1 MTGTN
6 LHKGAMLKQAFGI
19 ASPQDYRDVYETLND
34 IRADINIGLHSV
46 TDKDPH
52 YKNTQDFIKG
62 IKKDYDIDTITGH
75 SLGGRDAIILGTS
88 NDIKHIVVYNP
99 APLAVKD
106 VSILYDDGEE
116 LKK

>member
-52 YKNTQDFIKG
+52 YKIPKT
-62 IKKDYDIDTITGH
+62 
-75 SLGGRDAIILGTS
+75 L
-88 NDIKHIVVYNP
+88 
-99 APLAVKD
+99 
-106 VSILYDDGEE
+106 
-116 LKK
+116 LKESKRL